1 MSVNV
6 PTNSANP
13 RCNRADRIGKNPRT
27 RGGRRQIEGWQRTLR
42 TPKLSLAFQ
51 LLRNERRP
59 MSADI
64 LKRKLR
70 NFPAANLNVRIAA
83 AS

>member
-1 MSVNV
+1 V
-6 PTNSANP
+6 AY
-13 RCNRADRIGKNPRT
+13 
-27 RGGRRQIEGWQRTLR
+27 Q
-42 TPKLSLAFQ
+42 
-51 LLRNERRP
+51 LRNERRP

-70 NFPAANLNVRIAA
+70 NFPAANLNLRIAA